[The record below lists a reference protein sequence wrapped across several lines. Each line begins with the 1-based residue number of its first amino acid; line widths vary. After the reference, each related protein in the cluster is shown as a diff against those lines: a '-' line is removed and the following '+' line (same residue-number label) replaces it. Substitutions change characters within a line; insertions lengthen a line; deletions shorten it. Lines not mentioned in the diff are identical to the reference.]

1 MDLATN
7 NDFDVTFE
15 EAGEYTFTSQN
26 GIFSEW
32 WGSPL
37 GADITANG
45 SGEPNLNAPV
55 LKDWFSTLPSFT
67 VSVKKMFR
75 LKHYVRS
82 GNIRAT
88 GWRCIISAGYCDTGG
103 CNKSDSGVEQ

>member
-1 MDLATN
+1 MYLR
-7 NDFDVTFE
+7 
-15 EAGEYTFTSQN
+15 GSREYTFTSQN

-67 VSVKKMFR
+67 VSVKKD
-75 LKHYVRS
+75 VP
-82 GNIRAT
+82 
-88 GWRCIISAGYCDTGG
+88 
-103 CNKSDSGVEQ
+103 VETLR